1 MLAREEHEKLL
12 KKILDTVT
20 SDTPNL
26 IDLAD
31 TVEILRK
38 DNEKSLADE
47 KATSKKLEKLETKI
61 GQLKESNINL
71 LLKLGSSTFK
81 PKKEEEEE
89 VKEVAK
95 STDEQLD
102 EFLKDW

>member
-12 KKILDTVT
+12 KKILDIVT

-26 IDLAD
+26 VDLAD

-47 KATSKKLEKLETKI
+47 KTSNEKLEKLETQI

-71 LLKLGSSTFK
+71 LLKVGSSTFK
-81 PKKEEEEE
+81 PKKEEE
-89 VKEVAK
+89 VKEPEK
-95 STDEQLD
+95 STDEQLND
-102 EFLKDW
+102 FLKDW

>member
-12 KKILDTVT
+12 KKILDIVT

-26 IDLAD
+26 VDLAD

-47 KATSKKLEKLETKI
+47 KTTNEKVVKLETQI

-71 LLKLGSSTFK
+71 LLKVGSSTFK
-81 PKKEEEEE
+81 PKKEDEE
-89 VKEVAK
+89 VKEPEK
-95 STDEQLD
+95 STDEQLN

>member
-12 KKILDTVT
+12 KKILDIVT

-26 IDLAD
+26 VDLAD

-47 KATSKKLEKLETKI
+47 KTTNEKVEKLETQI

-71 LLKLGSSTFK
+71 LLKVGSSTFK
-81 PKKEEEEE
+81 PKKEDEE
-89 VKEVAK
+89 VKEPEK
-95 STDEQLD
+95 STDEQLN

>member
-47 KATSKKLEKLETKI
+47 KATSKKVEKLETQI

-71 LLKLGSSTFK
+71 LLKVGSSTFK
-81 PKKEEEEE
+81 AKKEDEE
-89 VKEVAK
+89 VEGPEK
-95 STDEQLD
+95 STDEQLN